1 MNFNRKIAILGGTS
15 HIAKN
20 LILRFGTQYELMIF
34 CRNIIGMREF
44 LERNIPIASYEILPY
59 EKFASGLYEVIINCV
74 GIADPKK
81 QKDDPYE
88 CFRVSELFDNMAI
101 DYVKAHF
108 NVKYVY
114 FSSGAVFGT
123 DFSEP
128 VSQNSIA
135 AFCPNKLR
143 LSDCYRIAKLNS
155 ETKHRCLD
163 NLPIVDI
170 RIFSFFSRYIDLGAG
185 FFLSEVAKCLIQKM
199 LFKTNKNDIIR
210 DYISP
215 DDLYALISS
224 VISMKQVNI
233 ALDALSVKPVKKSE
247 LMEMFSRKFGLKVEL
262 LDTEISTVSGKK
274 SEYFSTN
281 NIAEKVLNI
290 KPKQTSLEGVEWEM
304 VEILK
309 LYLE

>member
-1 MNFNRKIAILGGTS
+1 MLSLFSRNTVAIQ
-15 HIAKN
+15 K
-20 LILRFGTQYELMIF
+20 
-34 CRNIIGMREF
+34 F
-44 LERNIPIASYEILPY
+44 LESEKPSAYCEVMPY
-59 EKFASGLYEVIINCV
+59 SAFASGSYDVIINCV

-81 QKDDPYE
+81 QKDAPYE
-88 CFRVSELFDNMAI
+88 SFRVTELFDNMAI
-101 DYVKAHF
+101 EYIQSHF
-108 NVKYVY
+108 GIKYIN

-123 DFSEP
+123 DFYEP
-128 VSQNSIA
+128 VSEYSIA
-135 AFCPNKLR
+135 VFYPNKLV
-143 LSDCYRIAKLNS
+143 LGDYYRISKINA
-155 ETKHRCLD
+155 EAKHRCLKD
-163 NLPIVDI
+163 FTIIDI
-170 RIFSFFSRYIDLGAG
+170 RVFSFFSRYIDLEAG
-185 FFLSEVAKCLIQKM
+185 FMLAEVAKCLIQKKP
-199 LFKTNKNDIIR
+199 FKTNKNDIIR

-304 VEILK
+304 LAMVK
-309 LYLE
+309 SMSTK